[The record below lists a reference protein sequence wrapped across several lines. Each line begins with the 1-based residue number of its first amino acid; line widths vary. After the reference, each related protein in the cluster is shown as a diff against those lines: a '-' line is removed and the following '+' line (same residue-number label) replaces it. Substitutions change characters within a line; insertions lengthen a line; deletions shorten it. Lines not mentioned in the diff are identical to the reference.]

1 MLDSM
6 LPCDKLMIPLSV
18 RWLDAPRIWCT
29 TNWQPSS
36 TRFLKFMAVRP
47 ISISLQEK
55 AWEVS
60 DLALLHLNIEHT
72 NMHLKLVLIDKFLV
86 FH

>member
-1 MLDSM
+1 
-6 LPCDKLMIPLSV
+6 
-18 RWLDAPRIWCT
+18 
-29 TNWQPSS
+29 
-36 TRFLKFMAVRP
+36 MAVRP

-86 FH
+86 FR